1 MRFVC
6 KVGVVILIASFFLMS
21 HNAGA
26 IDATFNLNDYE
37 QLNFDVTQNY
47 YDYKIYNANGT
58 LNHQC
63 LATFNCTVGNN
74 QQIRVAA
81 THDSFP
87 LKAGDIIFY
96 NLALYSPV
104 RLHHIDNLQFRSL
117 APGYG
122 VSTLY
127 FHEVSDFS
135 AIGGFTESFP
145 TGSGNGYIQ
154 TDGYFVSNLYE
165 IALIAN
171 IDGNRQLGSFNQ
183 NTVDIA
189 VNMGNTSTSD
199 VLVVAV
205 TGFTVYRYKGS
216 AVNKE
221 QAQATQDAAD
231 DSETQAE
238 GNSSSTQTTNLIGA
252 FQSFVTALTSL
263 NATNCNVTLAW
274 PSSLGGNMQV
284 NICQNKDY
292 AGNIISVFGSLTLIV
307 FYIPFSL
314 KILSM
319 IYNEIRSFT
328 NG

>member
-1 MRFVC
+1 
-6 KVGVVILIASFFLMS
+6 MS

-37 QLNFDVTQNY
+37 QLNFNVTQNY

-135 AIGGFTESFP
+135 ALGGFTESFP
-145 TGSGNGYIQ
+145 SSSGNGVIT
-154 TDGYFVSNLYE
+154 TDGYFVSNIYE

-189 VNMGNTSTSD
+189 VNMGNTATSD

-205 TGFTVYRYKGS
+205 TGFTVYRYTGSTENKEQQEKTQEAADASETAGGSSSSDAQQGTSSLLSTIGS
-216 AVNKE
+216 AV
-221 QAQATQDAAD
+221 
-231 DSETQAE
+231 SVI
-238 GNSSSTQTTNLIGA
+238 SSASP
-252 FQSFVTALTSL
+252 
-263 NATNCNVTLAW
+263 TNCLLN
-274 PSSLGGNMQV
+274 GNM
-284 NICQNKDY
+284 
-292 AGNIISVFGSLTLIV
+292 GNLDVGQIDLCANPVPTFIQIIGSIILILLVVPLCITLFNRFIGL
-307 FYIPFSL
+307 F
-314 KILSM
+314 
-319 IYNEIRSFT
+319 RSFQT
-328 NG
+328 